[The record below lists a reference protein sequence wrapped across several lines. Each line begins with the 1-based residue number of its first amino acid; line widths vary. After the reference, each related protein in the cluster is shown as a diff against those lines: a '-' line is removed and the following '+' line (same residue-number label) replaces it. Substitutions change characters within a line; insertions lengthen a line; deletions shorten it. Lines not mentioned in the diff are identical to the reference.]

1 MHKDVIL
8 AGKNKCTKLKH
19 AKFNNCTFTTKKQK
33 KRPQKK
39 FKFWC
44 ANYTPETSAKKSNGN
59 KLPQKNLVSKKAD
72 RKGRQGIENK
82 QKCGFIKMNVATPN
96 HEKRKILTPSA
107 DSILSI

>member
-1 MHKDVIL
+1 MQNSIIARL
-8 AGKNKCTKLKH
+8 QQKNKKTEH
-19 AKFNNCTFTTKKQK
+19 KKIQVLVCELHTRNK
-33 KRPQKK
+33 
-39 FKFWC
+39 C
-44 ANYTPETSAKKSNGN
+44 KKSNGN

-96 HEKRKILTPSA
+96 HEKIKILTPSA